1 MPLSEQLA
9 DYVRACFTGI
19 WIQSHE
25 HEDALRDI
33 AGLCHTE
40 NWRLATWDIDRG
52 LRLPGQPT
60 ESGSGSG
67 GDPLA
72 AIRALN
78 TLACDDTSVLLVL
91 PNFHRLL
98 QSAEVVQA
106 LAHQIASGKQNRTF
120 VVVLSPVVQVPVEL
134 EKLFV
139 VLDHDLPSR
148 EQLEQIA
155 RGIASGDS
163 ELPSGSELQTV
174 LDAASG
180 LTRYEAE
187 GAFSLSVAR
196 HGRITN
202 ETLWEL
208 KSQTLRKSGL
218 LQLHRGGTGFDSL
231 GGLKA
236 LKAFCKRSL
245 LHPGRNNPLKR
256 PRGSLLLGVPGVGKS
271 AFAKSLSAETGRPT
285 LLLDVGALFGSL
297 VGQSEQNMRQSL
309 KIAEAMAPCILYLD
323 EIEKGLSGV
332 ASSGQSD
339 SGTSSRLFGTFLTWL
354 NDHESE
360 VYVIATCNDISK
372 LPPEFSRAERFDG
385 IFFLDLPGTAEKR
398 VIWNLYLDQ
407 FEFDADQPLPPDDQ
421 WTGAEIR
428 ACCRLAALLDVPLK
442 EAARQIVPVAITAAE
457 SVERLRTWATGRCLS
472 AEQPAGR
479 DRCGSC
485 GLGAGCST
493 GVGGQARAG
502 HQPQHSGPKH
512 ERGNERGVGCQ
523 SLTHASGLSGV
534 PPAPSVR
541 TAATD

>member
-1 MPLSEQLA
+1 MPLTEQLA

-25 HEDALRDI
+25 DEEALRDI
-33 AGLCHTE
+33 ARLCHEE

-52 LRLPGQPT
+52 LRLPGQPA
-60 ESGSGSG
+60 ESGSGAG

-78 TLACDDTSVLLVL
+78 TLAGEDTSALLVL

-106 LAHQIASGKQNRTF
+106 LAHQIMAGKQNRTF
-120 VVVLSPVVQVPVEL
+120 LVVVSPVVQVPIEL

-155 RGIASGDS
+155 RGIASGKD
-163 ELPSGSELQTV
+163 ELPNGSELQTV

-196 HGRITN
+196 HGRVTS

-218 LQLHRGGTGFDSL
+218 LQLHRGGAGFDSL

-236 LKAFCKRSL
+236 LKAFSKRSL
-245 LHPGRNNPLKR
+245 LQPGRNNPLKR
-256 PRGSLLLGVPGVGKS
+256 PRGALLLGVPGVGKS

-398 VIWNLYLDQ
+398 VIWDLYLDQ
-407 FEFDADQPLPPDDQ
+407 FEFGRGQALPSDDQ

-442 EAARQIVPVAITAAE
+442 EAARQIVPVAVTAAE

-472 AEQPAGR
+472 AEQPGLYSRSAG
-479 DRCGSC
+479 
-485 GLGAGCST
+485 ST
-493 GVGGQARAG
+493 E
-502 HQPQHSGPKH
+502 GPRRKVT
-512 ERGNERGVGCQ
+512 RNP
-523 SLTHASGLSGV
+523 LLN
-534 PPAPSVR
+534 
-541 TAATD
+541 